1 MGAAAVR
8 IVREE
13 VERGRGADEALS
25 AAIASMALDCLE
37 AVTPGGSSGEQS
49 HYLLSRTWQV
59 VAVAEGGNANMLTG
73 TEAEVAACV
82 QEAVSDPAK
91 FDLHRYPR
99 ELADAVSP
107 YLIAAHVV

>member
-8 IVREE
+8 VVREE

-37 AVTPGGSSGEQS
+37 AVTPRGTNEGQS
-49 HYLLSRTWQV
+49 HYLLSRTWHV
-59 VAVAEGGNANMLTG
+59 VAAAEGGDCGALTG

-82 QEAVSDPAK
+82 RAIVSNPRS
-91 FDLHRYPR
+91 FDVRRYPR

-107 YLIAAHVV
+107 YLAAAHVM